1 MKIPTLSFCRIYSIL
16 MFFQLK
22 ELLRWLGLTVF
33 EIWVGLLFFTVFTV
47 LLTLKVENVVDSDT
61 LTWWHVFSPLFIS
74 DALNSYFCV
83 IVFIRMYLE
92 GHYKQA
98 LIRFVFHA
106 LKYYLQISKKI
117 CLLPIFYRVIANE
130 WTPFHT
136 GFELFLIVL
145 GKSDENMP
153 CLLGLC
159 DSFALPK
166 PSKHGIFSLLLPKTI
181 KNSSNPVL

>member
-1 MKIPTLSFCRIYSIL
+1 

-98 LIRFVFHA
+98 LIRA
-106 LKYYLQISKKI
+106 LWSQFMI
-117 CLLPIFYRVIANE
+117 CLLFVFKYLLSQRLIEEEINTDSKLEFSEVMSPIFI
-130 WTPFHT
+130 
-136 GFELFLIVL
+136 
-145 GKSDENMP
+145 
-153 CLLGLC
+153 LLQLVMIRAC
-159 DSFALPK
+159 QL
-166 PSKHGIFSLLLPKTI
+166 H
-181 KNSSNPVL
+181 